1 MAELVSILEAMTEKD
16 YGDKKFAAAMQ
27 GVDLD
32 KESGRKDKPRPRET
46 TTQKKASTFE
56 DIQARVASGGLA
68 NDANDILS
76 LQGQYGARKGFQIG
90 KDMEYAIVNDSNPNS
105 PKSPMDF

>member
-1 MAELVSILEAMTEKD
+1 MAELTFILEASRDAE
-16 YGDKKFAAAMQ
+16 YNRQKFAAAMK

-32 KESGRKDKPRPRET
+32 KETGRDKRPRKG
-46 TTQKKASTFE
+46 KKASTFE

-76 LQGQYGARKGFQIG
+76 LQGQYGARKGFMIG
-90 KDMEYAIVNDSNPNS
+90 KDLDYGRFHDNDENKPTNPLG
-105 PKSPMDF
+105 

>member
-1 MAELVSILEAMTEKD
+1 MAELVYILEGMREKEYSD
-16 YGDKKFAAAMQ
+16 RKFTAAMK

-32 KESGRKDKPRPRET
+32 KETGRKDKPKQPST
-46 TTQKKASTFE
+46 KKKASTFE

-68 NDANDILS
+68 KDADDILS

-90 KDMEYAIVNDSNPNS
+90 KDMEYAIVNDSDPNS

>member
-1 MAELVSILEAMTEKD
+1 MAELVYILEGMREKEYSD
-16 YGDKKFAAAMQ
+16 RKFTAAMK

-32 KESGRKDKPRPRET
+32 KETGRKDNPKQPST
-46 TTQKKASTFE
+46 KKKAYTFE

-68 NDANDILS
+68 KDADDILS

-90 KDMEYAIVNDSNPNS
+90 KDMEYAIVDDSNPNS

>member
-1 MAELVSILEAMTEKD
+1 MK
-16 YGDKKFAAAMQ
+16 

-32 KESGRKDKPRPRET
+32 KETGRKDKPKQPST
-46 TTQKKASTFE
+46 KKKASTFE

-68 NDANDILS
+68 KDADDILS

-90 KDMEYAIVNDSNPNS
+90 KDMEYAIVDDSDPNS

>member
-1 MAELVSILEAMTEKD
+1 MAELVYILEGMREKEYSD
-16 YGDKKFAAAMQ
+16 RKFTAAMK

-32 KESGRKDKPRPRET
+32 KETGRKDKPKQPST
-46 TTQKKASTFE
+46 KKKASTFE

-68 NDANDILS
+68 KDADDILS

-90 KDMEYAIVNDSNPNS
+90 KDMDYAIVNDSDPNS

>member
-1 MAELVSILEAMTEKD
+1 MAELVYILAGTREKEYSD
-16 YGDKKFAAAMQ
+16 RKFTAAMK

-32 KESGRKDKPRPRET
+32 KETGRKDKPKQPST
-46 TTQKKASTFE
+46 KKKASTFE

-68 NDANDILS
+68 KDADDILS

-90 KDMEYAIVNDSNPNS
+90 KDMEYAIVDDSNPDS

>member
-1 MAELVSILEAMTEKD
+1 MAELTFILEASRDAE
-16 YGDKKFAAAMQ
+16 YNRQKFAAAMQ

-32 KESGRKDKPRPRET
+32 KETGRDKRPRKG
-46 TTQKKASTFE
+46 KKATTFE

-76 LQGQYGARKGFQIG
+76 LQGQYGARKGFQMG
-90 KDMEYAIVNDSNPNS
+90 KDMGYSRFHDNDENKPRNPLG
-105 PKSPMDF
+105 

>member
-1 MAELVSILEAMTEKD
+1 MAELVAILEAMREQE
-16 YGDKKFAAAMQ
+16 YNDKKFAAAMQ

-32 KESGRKDKPRPRET
+32 KETGRNKRPAKTAEG
-46 TTQKKASTFE
+46 KKASTFE

-68 NDANDILS
+68 SGADDILS
-76 LQGQYGARKGFQIG
+76 LQGNYGARKGFQIG
-90 KDMEYAIVNDSNPNS
+90 KDMDYGKFRDGDENA